1 MLTIVQD
8 KKKLTSDSCN
18 FDMTC
23 LGLFL
28 LVWLEMEAFRRV

>member
-8 KKKLTSDSCN
+8 KKKLTSDSYN

-23 LGLFL
+23 LWDKYISGYK
-28 LVWLEMEAFRRV
+28 